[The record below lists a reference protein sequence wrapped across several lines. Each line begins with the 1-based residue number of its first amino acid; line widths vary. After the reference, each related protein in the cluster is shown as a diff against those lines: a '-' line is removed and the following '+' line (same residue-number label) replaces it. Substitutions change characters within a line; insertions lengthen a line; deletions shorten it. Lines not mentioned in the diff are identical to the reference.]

1 LPNRHSFPEIFEK
14 LGLGVILVVLDCSKN
29 LRTHSKSLR
38 SALIKPTSSD
48 TAQTPFLL
56 PDLEKRLDSRRLL
69 YRLAQFIDWKGFE
82 KIFGSLYSAEG
93 PPALPIRKRC
103 TENHLPQVEKMS

>member
-1 LPNRHSFPEIFEK
+1 M
-14 LGLGVILVVLDCSKN
+14 ILVALDCSQN
-29 LRTHSKSLR
+29 LRAHSKSLR

-56 PDLEKRLDSRRLL
+56 PDLEKRLDSLRLL
-69 YRLAQFIDWKGFE
+69 YRLAQVIDWKGFE
-82 KIFGSLYSAEG
+82 KTFGSLDSAEG
-93 PPALPIRKRC
+93 RPASPIRKRC